1 VGWGSS
7 SKMIRVFRDPKK
19 NNHRDRPTGF
29 DARLYTVSD
38 AMVRLRLSKGTNS
51 GNMMVRSRSTSAA
64 ADDGGNGDTFFSIPA
79 LNHHALTELMLKR
92 AI

>member
-1 VGWGSS
+1 VGWGLSI
-7 SKMIRVFRDPKK
+7 KMIRVFRDSK

-38 AMVRLRLSKGTNS
+38 AVVRLRLSKGTNS
-51 GNMMVRSRSTSAA
+51 GNTIVRSRSISAA

-79 LNHHALTELMLKR
+79 LNHHALTEVMFT
-92 AI
+92 I